1 MLNYVKVTNRKPF
14 QNKIFPELNSK
25 KHTPSFDFYEIAELR
40 KTWISQ
46 KRNRAILREMTFA
59 NEMNAQRKKKIS
71 VSFRKNC
78 AKVLRMETLFMDS
91 KISFPGSY
99 DRHWFNKDIQ
109 ESITLKTVRCRSKCV
124 IFKTGT
130 RMYHSVTG
138 LPIKYKTVKTT
149 YDTLW
154 IWWSSVKIKSAA
166 INLLLKWFVLWF
178 SEERM
183 KFLVEGS
190 YEYEVSL
197 GLKILVFINPSVSL

>member
-1 MLNYVKVTNRKPF
+1 MAELRKT
-14 QNKIFPELNSK
+14 LV
-25 KHTPSFDFYEIAELR
+25 AELR

-59 NEMNAQRKKKIS
+59 NCCANCCFFFAQNWCAKKEKIS
-71 VSFRKNC
+71 VSFRENC
-78 AKVLRMETLFMDS
+78 AKVLRMKTIFMDS

-109 ESITLKTVRCRSKCV
+109 ESITLKSVRCRSKCV

-178 SEERM
+178 SEERT